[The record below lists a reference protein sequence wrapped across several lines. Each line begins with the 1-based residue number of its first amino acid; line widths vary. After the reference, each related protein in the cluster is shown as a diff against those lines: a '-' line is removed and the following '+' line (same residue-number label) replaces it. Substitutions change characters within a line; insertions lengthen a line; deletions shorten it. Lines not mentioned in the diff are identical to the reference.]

1 MVEQT
6 DLKTNPVQKKDKV
19 IGVIRLTCI
28 DHRGNIK
35 AEGLDY
41 RGITERN
48 NKMDFDKSLI
58 SGSTKLLVLSVLEK
72 GDEYGWGIIMQL
84 SERSDKTFE
93 MREGTLYPVL
103 HALETEGLI
112 VSYEQNTPAGRR
124 RKYYHITDKGQKEL
138 ARQKEQWESF
148 SRGVDRVLGQGA
160 FA

>member
-1 MVEQT
+1 
-6 DLKTNPVQKKDKV
+6 
-19 IGVIRLTCI
+19 
-28 DHRGNIK
+28 
-35 AEGLDY
+35 
-41 RGITERN
+41 
-48 NKMDFDKSLI
+48 MDFDKSLI
-58 SGSTKLLVLSVLEK
+58 SGSTKLLVLSVLK
-72 GDEYGWGIIMQL
+72 KDDEYGWGIIMQL

-112 VSYEQNTPAGRR
+112 VSYEQNTSAGRR